1 MSSFRTVL
9 ALDTAMSGCSVC
21 VYNSDKDEL
30 VSKSK
35 SMVRGQAEHLVPLVE
50 EVMLDV
56 GLDYQELDAVI
67 TTVGPGAFTGLRI
80 GLSTARSLALALS
93 IPIYGITTLQVL
105 ALEYVQRCDLK
116 GQLVVLIET
125 KRDDFYVQV
134 FDKSGRPLKEASAL
148 LAEDIAGL
156 LIDTEPVV
164 FIGDAIGRFQDVLGE
179 VAPEG
184 IYEEGYDLPSSS
196 VMSQALVKGVSG
208 VILENTEPVYL
219 RDADVSKSKK
229 IQRVLVK

>member
-134 FDKSGRPLKEASAL
+134 FDKSG
-148 LAEDIAGL
+148 
-156 LIDTEPVV
+156 
-164 FIGDAIGRFQDVLGE
+164 
-179 VAPEG
+179 
-184 IYEEGYDLPSSS
+184 
-196 VMSQALVKGVSG
+196 
-208 VILENTEPVYL
+208 
-219 RDADVSKSKK
+219 
-229 IQRVLVK
+229 